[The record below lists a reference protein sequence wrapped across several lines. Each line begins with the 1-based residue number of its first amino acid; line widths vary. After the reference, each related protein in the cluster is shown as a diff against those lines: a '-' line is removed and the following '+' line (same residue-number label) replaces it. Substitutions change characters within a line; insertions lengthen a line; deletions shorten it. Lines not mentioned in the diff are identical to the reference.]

1 MLVKIS
7 GMWWGVLGWWLS
19 SVLGGWAQPVDTA
32 LYSYDQTTLL
42 WRGFQH
48 KWSYHHRMQRLA
60 DFARTT
66 SCDSQRC
73 YTQMLHGAAPGA
85 QPDRMLFR
93 SYATLISAN
102 RVRFRAGKYT
112 CIIEG
117 RQGEDLKFSQELAL
131 PCSDSLPARQDRYT
145 VVLNGFEVLAL
156 DKPRQVKHLSVSV
169 TDGYYEPQD
178 SVVRFEVAGGAHF
191 DCTLLDCGLGPK
203 TLRYQVTVYYLIL
216 TGDEGYGVRK
226 AVLPRRYFWDNRLEY
241 RAGVATIPIR
251 GDTSRA
257 YRLAVPAFKRLSLT
271 LDKAQNFVEWNW
283 ALPDL
288 KYDPTTHRAVVYLD
302 CLFKQWTEGMKD
314 NMTYRKHARF
324 AAKKAGLVDFQLELA
339 LLQFTDACVK
349 HETIRGEVAVP
360 ASVSITNLAPSQY
373 EALGTLV
380 RLCR

>member
-1 MLVKIS
+1 MRN
-7 GMWWGVLGWWLS
+7 
-19 SVLGGWAQPVDTA
+19 
-32 LYSYDQTTLL
+32 YDQTTLL

-48 KWSYHHRMQRLA
+48 KWSYNHRLQRLA
-60 DFARTT
+60 DYARTT

-73 YTQMLHGAAPGA
+73 YTQMLHGGASGA
-85 QPDRMLFR
+85 QPDRMRFR
-93 SYATLISAN
+93 SYATLVSAN
-102 RVRFRAGKYT
+102 GVRFYTGKLT
-112 CIIEG
+112 RILEG
-117 RQGEDLKFSQELAL
+117 RQGEDLKFSQELTL

-156 DKPRQVKHLSVSV
+156 DKPRQIKQLNVGV

-178 SVVRFEVAGGAHF
+178 SAVRFEVSGGAHF
-191 DCTLLDCGLGPK
+191 DCTLLDCGLVPK
-203 TLRYQVTVYYLIL
+203 TVRYQLTVHYLVIA
-216 TGDEGYGVRK
+216 GDDGYGVRK

-241 RAGVATIPIR
+241 RASVANIPLQ

-257 YRLAVPAFKRLSLT
+257 YQLAVPAFKRLSLT
-271 LDKAQNFVEWNW
+271 LDRAQNFVEWNW

-288 KYDPTTHRAVVYLD
+288 KYDPKSHRAQVYLD
-302 CLFKQWTEGMKD
+302 CLFKQWSEGMKD
-314 NMTYRKHARF
+314 EAAYRKHARF
-324 AAKKAGLVDFQLELA
+324 AGKKPGLADFQLELA

-360 ASVSITNLAPSQY
+360 SDVHVGNLAPSQY